1 MANFAPIHNQFNELA
16 GLWLRNPEDARN
28 TTRMLMLVTSHGGTS
43 NQQMAAQ
50 LGSFRVVPN
59 RIDNN
64 GGVFVMFG
72 SNPAPGE

>member
-1 MANFAPIHNQFNELA
+1 
-16 GLWLRNPEDARN
+16 
-28 TTRMLMLVTSHGGTS
+28 MLMLVTSHGGTS